1 MIHRLSSGHMF
12 SWSLDLVE
20 INRPI
25 SDQFEI
31 LHFVNI
37 ERKKKSFMSYGKD
50 LNVWV

>member
-12 SWSLDLVE
+12 TWSPDPVE
-20 INRPI
+20 LNGPI

-37 ERKKKSFMSYGKD
+37 ERKK
-50 LNVWV
+50 

>member
-12 SWSLDLVE
+12 SWPPDLVE
-20 INRPI
+20 INQPI

-37 ERKKKSFMSYGKD
+37 EKKNYAFMSYGKD
-50 LNVWV
+50 